1 MASAILTDAQPV
13 GPVTPTAALQQV
25 VAMETAI
32 LMAVP
37 RRVFAIGKTAKTVN
51 SVTAGAALRVVTAA
65 RGVVQGLDS
74 MAIAT
79 RGGVL
84 GRVSATPGVVR
95 LTEVGT
101 GIATRGAAQQTVSA
115 TPGDVLKT
123 CLLPA
128 RIFVPKTCG
137 AWAQ

>member
-1 MASAILTDAQPV
+1 LPSARSVASQAAPATLLAAPV
-13 GPVTPTAALQQV
+13 RVPATPTAALQQV

-65 RGVVQGLDS
+65 RGVVQGVDS
-74 MAIAT
+74 MA
-79 RGGVL
+79 
-84 GRVSATPGVVR
+84 
-95 LTEVGT
+95 
-101 GIATRGAAQQTVSA
+101 IATRGAAQQTVSA

-128 RIFVPKTCG
+128 RLFVPKTCG